1 MKLRT
6 YLLLALMACLTPLLA
21 QTHHRCGQD
30 EKMEKMSSLQPG
42 LLEEIERWLQPGMA
56 EKRMANRHLL
66 SGNTL
71 YIPVH
76 VIIVHQPNH
85 GTGQGSNLSKNR
97 ILSQINAINL
107 DFSRKN
113 IDTLNTPPAFTT
125 GNPMIQFCMAG
136 IDPDGNPTDGITRYP
151 STANFDEEEF
161 DIKAE
166 TGWSRN
172 EYLNIWVAE
181 IEDLGYA
188 YIPSLNGLP
197 NSTLD
202 GVVINTIAF
211 GGPGF
216 GSEEPYNLGRTAT
229 HEIGHFLGLQHVWRG
244 SGCNS
249 DDGFSDTPLQ
259 DDENYGCP
267 VHPSPSCDNTG
278 DMFMNYMDYTD
289 DNCMNAF
296 SAMQANHMRTIL
308 MGIRNSLMASGEV
321 QCNTAALVASVDSIR
336 GVNCFGQATG
346 FVKVSATGGIAPY
359 AYTLRTETNNTGE
372 FSLLTGGSYKLVTK
386 DALGDSVILT
396 IQIPEPT
403 IIQVDSFELQQPL
416 CFGDAASIQFYI
428 SGGTSFNNQEY
439 DISINNVSYYPSF
452 YIDSLFPGSYTAMVT
467 DSLGCTV
474 SKNFEVMDAFP
485 IEISLTKVSGIR
497 CYGDSTGAIFVT
509 LSGGVSPVNV
519 TVNGS
524 PVNTAVVSG
533 LKAGIYQFDVVDALG
548 CTTFDTMTLVQPTLL
563 EAAFTQTNIQC
574 FGDKTATIQFTS
586 GGGRPPYF
594 YSIDGQHFSQSP
606 IFTDLGANTYPLI
619 VLDSDQCRWQDTT
632 TITGPPEL
640 LIEDVLVEYE
650 AGTQSYNASLQVGG
664 GQPPYEIFVNT
675 LDNPLDDSIY
685 TTTVAGDYTF
695 IVVDA
700 DGCMS
705 EKKVVFSGTQS
716 PGLEEFSIGPNPVK
730 DYLVI
735 RYSGN
740 KNEEA
745 DLKIYDISGKLIWE
759 EHQILFSPEKNIHN
773 IFVNNVP
780 NSIFIFKIAL
790 KFKSSH
796 ILIFKE

>member
-1 MKLRT
+1 MKT

-21 QTHHRCGQD
+21 QTHHRCGQE
-30 EKMEKMSSLQPG
+30 EKMESMSSLQPG
-42 LLEEIERWLQPGMA
+42 LLEEIERLLQPGMA
-56 EKRMANRHLL
+56 EQRMANRHLL

-85 GTGQGSNLSKNR
+85 GVGQGTNLSKNR

-113 IDTLNTPPAFTT
+113 VDTINTPLVFTT

-136 IDPDGNPTDGITRYP
+136 LDPDGNPTDGITRYP

-166 TGWSRN
+166 TRWPRT

-216 GSEEPYNLGRTAT
+216 GAEEPYNLGRTAT

-244 SGCNS
+244 SGCTN

-267 VHPSPSCDNTG
+267 VHPSPSCDNAG

-296 SAMQANHMRTIL
+296 SAMQANHMRNIL

-321 QCNTAALVASVDSIR
+321 QCNTAALSAEIDSIFVPSCYNDPS
-336 GVNCFGQATG
+336 GY
-346 FVKVSATGGIAPY
+346 VKVSAAGGIPPY
-359 AYTLRTETNNTGE
+359 SFKFRSETNNTGE
-372 FSLLTGGSYKLVTK
+372 FFQISPGEYYVVVK
-386 DALGDSVILT
+386 DAIEDSVMVFVLVLPPPPIM
-396 IQIPEPT
+396 I
-403 IIQVDSFELQQPL
+403 DSFNVHQPL
-416 CFGDAASIQFYI
+416 CFGDGGSVDFYASAG
-428 SGGTSFNNQEY
+428 SPFNNQVY
-439 DISINNVSYYPSF
+439 NLSINGVSYFPSMTA
-452 YIDSLFPGSYTAMVT
+452 DSLPAGLYTAVLT
-467 DSLGCTV
+467 DSLGCTI
-474 SKNFEVMDAFP
+474 SQNFEITAAFP
-485 IEISLTKVSGIR
+485 IEINLTKVSGIR
-497 CYGDSTGAIFVT
+497 CFGDSSGAIFIT
-509 LSGGVSPVNV
+509 LAGGVAPVQV

-524 PVNTAVVSG
+524 PVTTAVVSG
-533 LKAGIYQFDVVDALG
+533 LKAGFYQFDVIDALG
-548 CTTFDTMTLVQPTLL
+548 CTTFDSMTLVQPALL
-563 EAAFTQTNIQC
+563 EAGFSQTEIAC
-574 FGDKTATIQFTS
+574 FGDKTATIEFTT
-586 GGGRPPYF
+586 GGGKPPYF
-594 YSIDGQHFSQSP
+594 YSIDGQHFSLSP
-606 IFTDLGANTYPLI
+606 LFTDLGANTYPLF

-632 TITGPPEL
+632 TIAGPPEL
-640 LIEDVLVEYE
+640 LLEDILVEYE
-650 AGTQSYNASLQVGG
+650 TSTQSYHTTLKVRGG
-664 GQPPYEIFVNT
+664 EPPYEIFVNT
-675 LDNPLDDSIY
+675 FDNPLEDSIY

-695 IVVDA
+695 IIVDA
-700 DGCMS
+700 DGCIL

-730 DYLVI
+730 DNLVI

-745 DLKIYDISGKLIWE
+745 DFKIYDISGKLIWE
-759 EHQILFSPEKNIHN
+759 ERQILFSPEKNIHN